1 MCGIFGLVGIRF
13 VEVDR
18 AHAHRGPDDEGTELL
33 PLASEPG
40 AFGTH
45 GQDRPAMGI
54 GELHP
59 TWRASLVAGTVRG
72 KRLA

>member
-13 VEVDR
+13 VEVDRALSLGTR

-45 GQDRPAMGI
+45 GQDWPAMGI
-54 GELHP
+54 
-59 TWRASLVAGTVRG
+59 
-72 KRLA
+72 